1 MTDLKITNVHNV
13 ECAINYYVYDQLR
26 FLKEKRTEKVEKIRE
41 YVQSEFYMQFVE
53 GMLSDVRVIDAQI
66 DVLSSL
72 TKNLKG
78 NVEFVGIE

>member
-1 MTDLKITNVHNV
+1 MTDLKITNVHKV
-13 ECAINYYVYDQLR
+13 ECAINYHVYDQLR

-66 DVLSSL
+66 EVLSRL

-78 NVEFVGIE
+78 NVEFVEME